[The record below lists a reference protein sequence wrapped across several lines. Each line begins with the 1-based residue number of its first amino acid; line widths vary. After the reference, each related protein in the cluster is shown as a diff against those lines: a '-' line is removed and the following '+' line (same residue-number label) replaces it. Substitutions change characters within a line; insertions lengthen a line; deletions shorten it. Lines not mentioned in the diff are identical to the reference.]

1 MRRAEGGRR
10 GGRDQRRLHG
20 HYDAEGHRAAPREVG
35 PSAAG
40 GEVPPAAQAAVQE
53 PLQIEDH
60 PSEWLYLI
68 CGGVRD
74 SIVIGLELSHVS
86 LPGHLKQRKR

>member
-60 PSEWLYLI
+60 PSE
-68 CGGVRD
+68 
-74 SIVIGLELSHVS
+74 
-86 LPGHLKQRKR
+86 

>member
-1 MRRAEGGRR
+1 MIKSQSLRRRRRTRPWDVGAKMRRAEGGRR

-53 PLQIEDH
+53 PLHIEDH
-60 PSEWLYLI
+60 PSE
-68 CGGVRD
+68 
-74 SIVIGLELSHVS
+74 
-86 LPGHLKQRKR
+86 

>member
-68 CGGVRD
+68 CGVRD
-74 SIVIGLELSHVS
+74 SIGLDLELSHVS